1 MGEKKKKAES
11 MKLAKKV
18 LIVGACVLFV
28 VLMIISGMGSGWL
41 TLFTSVKTG
50 DMVVIDYTLFDAAV
64 VPIVTTEKSTYD
76 KTVAQGRGVFGS
88 KQITITANQT
98 MEKPIYAIPVY
109 PSNGGKVQQL
119 ALFSSEYNAVSSG
132 IIGMRVNE
140 QKRIAISTNVSMT
153 YDWSAERLALNK
165 INLSDI
171 TVGDS
176 FFMGVSDNPED
187 AVNNTSVNTFLRVG
201 EVANKSLDGI
211 VVDFSYPVVDVKV
224 VSINKR
230 Q

>member
-1 MGEKKKKAES
+1 MGEKKKKKES
-11 MKLAKKV
+11 MKLVKKV

-41 TLFTSVKTG
+41 TLFTSVKPG
-50 DMVVIDYTLFDAAV
+50 DTVVIDYTLFDAAV

-76 KTVAQGRGVFGS
+76 QTVAQGREVFGS

-187 AVNNTSVNTFLRVG
+187 AANNTSANTFLRVG
-201 EVANKSLDGI
+201 EVANKSPEGV
-211 VVDFSYPVVDVKV
+211 VVDFSYPVIDVRV

-230 Q
+230 

>member
-1 MGEKKKKAES
+1 MGVKKKKEES
-11 MKLAKKV
+11 TKLVSKI
-18 LIVGACVLFV
+18 LIVGVCLLFV
-28 VLMIISGMGSGWL
+28 GLMILSGMGTGWL
-41 TLFTSVKTG
+41 DLFTSVKAG
-50 DMVVIDYTLFDAAV
+50 DTVVIDYTLFDASGK
-64 VPIVTTEKSTYD
+64 PIVTTEKSTYD
-76 KTVAQGRGVFGS
+76 QAVAQGSGVFGS

-98 MEKPIYAIPVY
+98 MEKPIYSIPAY

-140 QKRIAISTNVSMT
+140 QKRIVITSDTSMT

-176 FFMGVSDNPED
+176 FFMGVSDNPEG
-187 AVNNTSVNTFLRVG
+187 APNNTPVNTFLRVG
-201 EVANKSLDGI
+201 EVANKSPDGI
-211 VVDFSYPVVDVKV
+211 VVDFSYPAIDVRI
-224 VSINKR
+224 VSLNKR
-230 Q
+230 